1 MEKRHLQHPIIPVLQ
16 YSDVELKI
24 RTCES
29 TIGDDVNIVANDP
42 MLFELNHIR
51 FQYADRAVID
61 GISFALEAGK
71 FYGIVGPNG
80 SGKTTLLDLLTRHRM
95 PAEGEVFYKGATL
108 ASFSK
113 KALSRE
119 IALVPQ
125 NFYINFPFTVKEI
138 VMMGRYPHIPRFAAP
153 GKDDLNVLEDVMQL
167 TDINQFANRYITEL
181 SGGERQ
187 RVVFAR
193 ALAQD
198 TPVLILDEATS
209 NLDINFSIGLL
220 NVAGQKVKR
229 NGHTVV
235 AVMQDINLAASYC
248 DDLIFMNR
256 GKIAAHGA
264 TRTVLTPETLQS
276 VFNVEAKVYPESFS
290 ESLQVVFK
298 K

>member
-1 MEKRHLQHPIIPVLQ
+1 MP
-16 YSDVELKI
+16 
-24 RTCES
+24 
-29 TIGDDVNIVANDP
+29 
-42 MLFELNHIR
+42 FEFSHIS
-51 FQYADRAVID
+51 FNYVDRKVID
-61 GISFALEAGK
+61 DISLSLAPGK

-80 SGKTTLLDLLTRHRM
+80 SGKTTLLDLLARHRQ
-95 PAEGEVFYKGATL
+95 PDAGDIFYRGRAL

-113 KALSRE
+113 KELSRE

-153 GKDDLNVLEDVMQL
+153 SSQDLDTLQKVMQE
-167 TDINQFANRYITEL
+167 TETGKFADRYITEL

-209 NLDINFSIGLL
+209 NLDINFSISLL
-220 NVAGQKVKR
+220 NIAEQRVKA
-229 NGHTVV
+229 NDNTVV
-235 AVMQDINLAASYC
+235 AVMQDINLAAGYC
-248 DDLIFMNR
+248 DYLIFMSG

-264 TRTVLTPETLQS
+264 TETVLTPETLRT
-276 VFNVEAKVYPESFS
+276 VFNIEARVYHEPYSG
-290 ESLQVVFK
+290 SLQVVFRK
-298 K
+298 

>member
-1 MEKRHLQHPIIPVLQ
+1 MEKRHFQHSIIPVLQ

-51 FQYADRAVID
+51 FQYADRSVID
-61 GISFALEAGK
+61 DISLSLEPGK
-71 FYGIVGPNG
+71 FYGIIGPNG
-80 SGKTTLLDLLTRHRM
+80 SGKTTLLDLLTRHRV
-95 PAEGEVFYKGATL
+95 PDKGDVRYNGAAL

-113 KALSRE
+113 KTLSRQ

-138 VMMGRYPHIPRFAAP
+138 VMMGRYPHLSRFAAP
-153 GKDDLNVLEDVMQL
+153 AATDLAILDDVMQL
-167 TDINQFANRYITEL
+167 TEINMFANRYITEL

-209 NLDINFSIGLL
+209 NLDINFSISLL
-220 NVAGQKVKR
+220 NVAEQKVR
-229 NGHTVV
+229 QRHHTVV

-248 DDLIFMNR
+248 DDLIFMSG
-256 GKIAAHGA
+256 GKIAVHGP
-264 TRTVLTPETLQS
+264 TRTVLTPETLKT
-276 VFNVEAKVYPESFS
+276 VFNIEAKVYRESYS